1 MRALG
6 AVHICASGARD
17 YMSRTMEWLTQ
28 LAFASDASRL
38 ALGGALCWVFA
49 GVCLVMDRRR
59 GKSRPVERL
68 EKVGWV
74 PWTNLFVASAIIGGG
89 CLATSLPVVLGNL

>member
-1 MRALG
+1 
-6 AVHICASGARD
+6 
-17 YMSRTMEWLTQ
+17 MELLTQ
-28 LAFASDASRL
+28 LAFASDAALL
-38 ALGGALCWVFA
+38 ALAGLLCWVFA
-49 GVCLVMDRRR
+49 GVCLVMERRR
-59 GKSRPVERL
+59 GSRRSVERL